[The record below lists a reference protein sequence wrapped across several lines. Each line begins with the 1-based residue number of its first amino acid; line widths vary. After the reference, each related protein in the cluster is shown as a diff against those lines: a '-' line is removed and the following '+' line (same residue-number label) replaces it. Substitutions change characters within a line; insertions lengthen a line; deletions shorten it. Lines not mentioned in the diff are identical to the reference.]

1 MLRVSPRISSGDLV
15 NERTVMGNEAAAEKL
30 AGLDELRPR
39 YELPASE
46 SDDEDEY
53 DEDDEDDDEDDE
65 DELEPD
71 ELELDPE

>member
-30 AGLDELRPR
+30 AGLDELEAL
-39 YELPASE
+39 YELNASE

-53 DEDDEDDDEDDE
+53 DEDDEDDEDEDEDEDEDDE
-65 DELEPD
+65 FE
-71 ELELDPE
+71 

>member
-30 AGLDELRPR
+30 AGLDELEAL
-39 YELPASE
+39 YELNASE

-53 DEDDEDDDEDDE
+53 DEDDDDEDEDEDDE
-65 DELEPD
+65 DELE
-71 ELELDPE
+71 